1 VKYYATKKS
10 NFRIHNRKDMETE
23 IAALPDGRYTIEI
36 KKYRKNKSQEQLG
49 YYFSCVLPMFLS
61 AAVEQGWELTTV
73 EECDAWLKSMF
84 AERDLINR
92 NTAEIVKIPAL
103 KRNMSTVEFMTYVD
117 QVRNYCSEYF
127 GVFIPDPLKQTE
139 IDFKDGDTI

>member
-61 AAVEQGWELTTV
+61 AAVEQGWELTTI

-103 KRNMSTVEFMTYVD
+103 KRNMSTTDFMVYVD
-117 QVRNYCSEYF
+117 QVRNYCAEYL
-127 GVFIPDPLKQTE
+127 GVYIPEPEKQTE
-139 IDFKDGDTI
+139 IDFKDE

>member
-1 VKYYATKKS
+1 VKYYATKKGT
-10 NFRIHNRKDMETE
+10 FRIHNRKDMETE

-36 KKYRKNKSQEQLG
+36 KKYRKNKSHEQLG

-103 KRNMSTVEFMTYVD
+103 KRNMSTTDFMVFVD
-117 QVRNYCSEYF
+117 QVRNYCAEYL
-127 GVFIPDPLKQTE
+127 GVYIPEPEKQTE
-139 IDFKDGDTI
+139 IDFKDE

>member
-61 AAVEQGWELTTV
+61 AAVEQGWELTTI

-103 KRNMSTVEFMTYVD
+103 KRNMSTTDFMVYVD
-117 QVRNYCSEYF
+117 QVRNYCAEYLGVYIPEPEKQVKIKF
-127 GVFIPDPLKQTE
+127 GE
-139 IDFKDGDTI
+139 